1 MNMRYLIV
9 GLMAAGLAG
18 CDQPE
23 PPKPPAAAPKAVAP
37 AFAPLTVTV
46 EKAKVAKPGCKGKAC
61 PTLET
66 DLERLTGDPAIDVQ
80 VESALASMILLGDK
94 PVQYEGIKAL
104 AADFWAR
111 AESDWNIE
119 LQSRMLDQNGPLLVM
134 QLDSD
139 LYNGGAHGI
148 PNTLYLNIDRAHGN
162 RVLTLADML
171 VEGQEPAFWEL
182 VKPLHAA
189 WLKEMDSTDAEFAQ
203 TWPFSKTPNVA
214 LLKDGIRV
222 KYQAYEAGPFAFGQ
236 PEFVVTRDKLKPL
249 LRPEFR

>member
-1 MNMRYLIV
+1 MNMRFLIV
-9 GLMAAGLAG
+9 GLIAAGLSG

-23 PPKPPAAAPKAVAP
+23 PPKPPAP
-37 AFAPLTVTV
+37 AKTAQTFAPLTVTV
-46 EKAKVAKPGCKGKAC
+46 EKTKVAKPGCKAKAC

-66 DLERLTGDPAIDVQ
+66 DLERPSSDPVIDAQ
-80 VESALASMILLGDK
+80 VDSALASMILLGDK
-94 PVQYEGIKAL
+94 PVQYSSIKTL
-104 AADFWAR
+104 AADFWAK

-119 LQSRMLDQNGPLLVM
+119 LQSRVLYQNGPLLVV
-134 QLDSD
+134 QLDSY

-171 VEGQEPAFWEL
+171 AEGQESAFWEL

-222 KYQAYEAGPFAFGQ
+222 KYQVYEAGPFAFGQ
-236 PEFVVTRDKLKPL
+236 PEFVVSRDKLAPL